1 MQDQETITKIY
12 KKHEEA
18 IRIMCRAPQNAEM
31 SQIVWDAVECISQ
44 ASILLTTLRHDVFRK
59 TGEWIEP
66 VECMGG
72 N

>member
-1 MQDQETITKIY
+1 MQDQETITKIHN
-12 KKHEEA
+12 KHDEA
-18 IRIMCRAPQNAEM
+18 IRIACSLPQSAET
-31 SQIVWDAVECISQ
+31 SQIVWDIVDCISQ

-59 TGEWIEP
+59 TGEWVEP